1 MLQGPLCPQEGT
13 GQGSQPPGL
22 IPSSPCLSCV
32 PGAGTL
38 RPRRGAPG
46 EPTMGSGCFLD
57 SPAPSQT
64 LLHGVSASCSVTAEP
79 CRQPFNGGDF
89 LLSPDSNTRLVRHPL
104 GAACLAVE
112 DPGAWPVFCPS
123 LPSPTPS
130 SPPLACPVP
139 TPHFRHKSGSLWP
152 LNPTPDPRGICQANR
167 RGPRDG
173 AGPTPALPQI
183 AIPLRGPRWSWAGFR
198 TMGR

>member
-89 LLSPDSNTRLVRHPL
+89 LLSPDSNTQLVRHPL

-123 LPSPTPS
+123 LPSLYSPFFPLPLFHFSSCLSLSSHRLLPSLSPS
-130 SPPLACPVP
+130 SPHMGYMC
-139 TPHFRHKSGSLWP
+139 
-152 LNPTPDPRGICQANR
+152 ICVH
-167 RGPRDG
+167 
-173 AGPTPALPQI
+173 T
-183 AIPLRGPRWSWAGFR
+183 
-198 TMGR
+198 